1 MAKGKIAETRAG
13 TLAIKDLIHGVIAK
27 HPNIILAYLF
37 GSQVQGDIGPLS
49 DIDVA
54 LLLNDADETGMMRS
68 NLRASLTAAIDQERV
83 DVVFLNR
90 APVELSYAIVVV
102 GELIYERDAYT
113 RVEYEAKTMSLYCDY
128 LSVLRAHRADLLR
141 GGEHETRVQ
150 RYREA
155 LGRTERTLSALRS
168 AEGQIPR

>member
-1 MAKGKIAETRAG
+1 MVEAVHR
-13 TLAIKDLIHGVIAK
+13 VIVK
-27 HPNIILAYLF
+27 HPNVILAYLF
-37 GSQVQGDIGPLS
+37 GSQVRGEIGPLS

-54 LLLNDADETGMMRS
+54 LLLNDADATGMIRS
-68 NLRASLTAAIDQERV
+68 NLRASLTAATDPERV

-90 APVELSYAIVVV
+90 APVELAYAIVAG

-128 LSVLRAHRADLLR
+128 LPVLRAHRADLLR

-168 AEGQIPR
+168 AEG

>member
-1 MAKGKIAETRAG
+1 MAAGKDQKKAG
-13 TLAIKDLIHGVIAK
+13 KASSGIVEAIERVIAR
-27 HPNIILAYLF
+27 HPNVILAYLF
-37 GSQVQGDIGPLS
+37 GSQVRGEIGPLS

-54 LLLNDADETGMMRS
+54 LLLNDADETGMVRGKLRS
-68 NLRASLTAAIDQERV
+68 AIAEALGEERV

-90 APVELSYAIVVV
+90 ATVEFAYAIIAD
-102 GELIYERDAYT
+102 GEPIYQRDAGT
-113 RVEYEAKTMSLYCDY
+113 RVEYEAKIMSLYCDY
-128 LSVLRAHRADLLR
+128 LPVLRAHRADLLR

-168 AEGQIPR
+168 AEG

>member
-1 MAKGKIAETRAG
+1 MAARKDQKKVGKAPGIAEALRR
-13 TLAIKDLIHGVIAK
+13 VISK

-49 DIDVA
+49 DIDIA
-54 LLLNDADETGMMRS
+54 LLLDHADETGMIRS
-68 NLRASLTAAIDQERV
+68 NLRASMTAAIDQERV

-90 APVELSYAIVVV
+90 APMELAYAIVVG

-113 RVEYEAKTMSLYCDY
+113 RVEYEAKIMSLYCDY
-128 LSVLRAHRADLLR
+128 LPVLRAQRDDLLR
-141 GGEHETRVQ
+141 GDHHETRVQ

-168 AEGQIPR
+168 AEG

>member
-1 MAKGKIAETRAG
+1 MAAGKDQKEVGKAPGIVETLRR
-13 TLAIKDLIHGVIAK
+13 VISK

-37 GSQVQGDIGPLS
+37 GSQVRGEIGPLS

-54 LLLNDADETGMMRS
+54 LLLDDADEPGVIRS

-90 APVELSYAIVVV
+90 APVELSYAIVVG
-102 GELIYERDAYT
+102 GELIYERDAYA

-128 LSVLRAHRADLLR
+128 LPVLRAQRDDLLR

>member
-1 MAKGKIAETRAG
+1 MAGKQVKLIANG
-13 TLAIKDLIHGVIAK
+13 TSAIEKSVRRVIAR
-27 HPNIILAYLF
+27 HPNVILAYLF
-37 GSQVQGDIGPLS
+37 GSQVRGEIGPLS

-54 LLLNDADETGMMRS
+54 LLLNDADEIGTIRS
-68 NLRASLTAAIDQERV
+68 NLRSAIAEALGQERV

-90 APVELSYAIVVV
+90 ATVEFAYAIIAD
-102 GELIYERDAYT
+102 GELIYQRDAGT
-113 RVEYEAKTMSLYCDY
+113 RVEYEAKIMSLYCDY
-128 LSVLRAHRADLLR
+128 LPVLRAHRADLLR

-168 AEGQIPR
+168 AEGYCLP